1 MLKSVTKS
9 LYYIIMDA
17 GWSRKSEIS
26 ISSSA
31 RIAALFDFSA
41 TNIHGLYKITSKQ
54 YVLEYKED
62 DESTNLLLRTKKCGL
77 SADFNEEKYNECGI
91 DYDWQIVVSHPQG
104 EKFKILIPNLRSYDP
119 AGLEKPYVTASQAY
133 FIQKLVAAEVKA
145 AICGVSEQK
154 IDFINDAFYS
164 LSKIYKNTKH
174 LTDWIHLQIKN
185 ACFTKT
191 KSIKYFEFLIQKVT
205 VGELLL
211 NDRNHC
217 KEYLESCLK
226 GGQISIPCEY
236 YKSVVLHETKLSFEK
251 KVIFS
256 EIICRENK
264 KVENR
269 VLTLLPKFVPNIIY
283 VKQGKSYNQLLKDSE
298 KYYSI
303 YNSPTINNPC
313 KIM

>member
-1 MLKSVTKS
+1 M
-9 LYYIIMDA
+9 
-17 GWSRKSEIS
+17 
-26 ISSSA
+26 
-31 RIAALFDFSA
+31 
-41 TNIHGLYKITSKQ
+41 
-54 YVLEYKED
+54 
-62 DESTNLLLRTKKCGL
+62 
-77 SADFNEEKYNECGI
+77 
-91 DYDWQIVVSHPQG
+91 
-104 EKFKILIPNLRSYDP
+104 
-119 AGLEKPYVTASQAY
+119 
-133 FIQKLVAAEVKA
+133 
-145 AICGVSEQK
+145 
-154 IDFINDAFYS
+154 
-164 LSKIYKNTKH
+164 
-174 LTDWIHLQIKN
+174 QIKN